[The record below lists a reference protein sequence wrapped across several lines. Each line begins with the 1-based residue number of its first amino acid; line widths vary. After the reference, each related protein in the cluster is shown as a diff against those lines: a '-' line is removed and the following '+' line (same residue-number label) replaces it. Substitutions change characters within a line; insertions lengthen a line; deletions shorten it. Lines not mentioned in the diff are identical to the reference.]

1 VSRSKAD
8 IEQFFSGLEIVEPGV
23 VPVLAWHPDDG
34 PPEDPN
40 AAYYWAGVA
49 RKP

>member
-1 VSRSKAD
+1 MLGGKDNFAVDRAVGEA
-8 IEQFFSGLEIVEPGV
+8 IIQAE
-23 VPVLAWHPDDG
+23 
-34 PPEDPN
+34 

>member
-1 VSRSKAD
+1 M
-8 IEQFFSGLEIVEPGV
+8 
-23 VPVLAWHPDDG
+23 LAWRPDQ
-34 PPEDPN
+34 PPADPR

>member
-1 VSRSKAD
+1 VM
-8 IEQFFSGLEIVEPGV
+8 
-23 VPVLAWHPDDG
+23 AWQPDDG
-34 PPEDPN
+34 APSDPH